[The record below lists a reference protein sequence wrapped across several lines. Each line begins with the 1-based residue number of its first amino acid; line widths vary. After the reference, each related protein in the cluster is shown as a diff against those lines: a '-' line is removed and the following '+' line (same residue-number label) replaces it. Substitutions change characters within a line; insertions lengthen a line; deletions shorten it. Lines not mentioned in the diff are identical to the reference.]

1 MHLQFLY
8 RLRRLLHLRLTGT
21 KLTTSR
27 SAKSISQS
35 SLWWFVVLILLFAGV
50 SLLRLLA
57 GTYWGWPTAEV
68 FSFRWL
74 RLEIAIIAG
83 AALAISGVGLQAL
96 LRNPLAEPFILGL
109 SSGAAVGVIVHLYF
123 RKILGWSVGPTQYG
137 AIIGAML
144 TMGIVYFASRRRGLI
159 DPLGLLLVGVV
170 LGTINGA
177 IIMFIS
183 YFSSGDAGLREDLF
197 RWMMG
202 YLNESVGVSTIRWV
216 GLMTLGGMLVFLWLG
231 RQMDAASFSDSEAH
245 SLGVNLPRLRVVL
258 FVVASVL
265 AAGAVVLAGPLAFVG
280 LICPHV
286 TRLMFGPGHRML
298 VVGSAVLGATLV
310 VGADV
315 AAVALDLG
323 QGLMPIGIFTAIIG
337 GPVFLIM
344 LRSSLGR
351 GLK

>member
-1 MHLQFLY
+1 MC
-8 RLRRLLHLRLTGT
+8 LLMPNQL
-21 KLTTSR
+21 SR
-27 SAKSISQS
+27 INLSDSPSVAHVGRSPA
-35 SLWWFVVLILLFAGV
+35 WGMTALILLLVGTC
-50 SLLRLLA
+50 LLRLLA
-57 GTYWGWPTAEV
+57 GTYWGWPTSEI
-68 FSFRWL
+68 FSFRWI

-83 AALAISGVGLQAL
+83 VALATSGVGLQAL

-123 RKILGWSVGPTQYG
+123 SKMLGWSIGPTQYG
-137 AIIGAML
+137 AVIGALL
-144 TMGIVYFASRRRGLI
+144 TMGIVYFASRRRGMI

-183 YFSSGDAGLREDLF
+183 YFSSGEAGLREDLF

-202 YLNESVGVSTIRWV
+202 YLNESVSVGTIRWV
-216 GLMTLGGMLVFLWLG
+216 GLTTFAGLGIFIWLG
-231 RQMDAASFSDSEAH
+231 RQMDAASFSDSEAY
-245 SLGVNLPRLRVVL
+245 SMGVNLPRLRVIL

-286 TRLMFGPGHRML
+286 TRLIFGPGHRTL
-298 VVGSAVLGATLV
+298 VIGSAILGATLV

-315 AAVALDLG
+315 AAVALDFG

-337 GPVFLIM
+337 GPVFLMM
-344 LRSSLGR
+344 LRSRMGR
-351 GLK
+351 GLN

>member
-1 MHLQFLY
+1 MPSEPIEPSPAVSQGPLATPRTGPLGHVTG
-8 RLRRLLHLRLTGT
+8 RSIIWRVTAMALLL
-21 KLTTSR
+21 
-27 SAKSISQS
+27 
-35 SLWWFVVLILLFAGV
+35 VGV
-50 SLLRLLA
+50 SLLRLMA
-57 GTYWGWPTAEV
+57 GTYWGWPSEEI

-74 RLEIAIIAG
+74 RLELAIIAG
-83 AALAISGVGLQAL
+83 VALATSGVGLQAL

-109 SSGAAVGVIVHLYF
+109 SSGAAVGVIVQLYF

-137 AIIGAML
+137 AMMGAMA

-183 YFSSGDAGLREDLF
+183 YFSSGEAGLREDLF

-202 YLNESVGVSTIRWV
+202 YLNESVSVSTVRWV
-216 GLMTLGGMLVFLWLG
+216 GLTTLGGLGVFIWLG
-231 RQMDAASFSDSEAH
+231 RQMDAASFSDTEAH
-245 SLGVNLPRLRVVL
+245 SLGVNLSRLRVVL

-286 TRLMFGPGHRML
+286 TRLIFGPGHRML
-298 VVGSAVLGATLV
+298 VIGSAMLGATLV

-315 AAVALDLG
+315 AAVALDFG

-337 GPVFLIM
+337 GPVFLLM

-351 GLK
+351 GLN